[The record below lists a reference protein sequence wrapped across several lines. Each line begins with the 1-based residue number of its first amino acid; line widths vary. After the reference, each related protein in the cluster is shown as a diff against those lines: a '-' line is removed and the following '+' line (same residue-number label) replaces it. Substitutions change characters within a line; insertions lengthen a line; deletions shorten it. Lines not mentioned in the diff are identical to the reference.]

1 MRSVVEQHITSTLR
15 QQRACRRT
23 VSLYFMRRMPT
34 TDLPT
39 LIATPDLRN
48 RTERLTAELGI
59 ALKALNRSQIVD
71 WATDAARMTG
81 HVFVRRGVGLGTTIT
96 KIGRAT
102 VDEARGAAKAAERG
116 RLVCHGKAR
125 GKAFVDAAKDISK
138 RMRKKAE
145 VVPEIWTGD

>member
-1 MRSVVEQHITSTLR
+1 MCCLATYYVYTKAATSLHKSR
-15 QQRACRRT
+15 FLLLHAA
-23 VSLYFMRRMPT
+23 YMPT

-39 LIATPDLRN
+39 LIAAPDLRN

-71 WATDAARMTG
+71 RATDAARMTG

-102 VDEARGAAKAAERG
+102 VDEARGAADWSSTARRA
-116 RLVCHGKAR
+116 GKHLSTPPKIFR
-125 GKAFVDAAKDISK
+125 SGWAKRPLHS
-138 RMRKKAE
+138 E
-145 VVPEIWTGD
+145 QW